1 MTTTPDIRTGTRM
14 TLAEFLDLPEMEQRR
29 ELINGVVYM
38 AAFPVPDHEILV
50 MLLATYLSQSIML
63 TGVGT
68 VMGAAGVVVSSDS
81 ALGPD
86 IIVVRAERSGIIG
99 ATVIDGAPDI
109 VVEALSS
116 DRNRDLVEK
125 RALYEKAGVAEYWIL
140 DGSGDTLTQLELGD
154 DGRYR
159 ERVVL
164 TVADT
169 LTTPLFPEFSL
180 PLARLF
186 EHTARARR

>member
-1 MTTTPDIRTGTRM
+1 
-14 TLAEFLDLPEMEQRR
+14 MEQRC
-29 ELINGVVYM
+29 ELIDGVLYM
-38 AAFPVPDHEILV
+38 AAFPVPNHEILV

-63 TGVGT
+63 TGAGT
-68 VMGAAGVVVSSDS
+68 VMGTAGVVVSSDS

-99 ATVIDGAPDI
+99 ATAIDGAPDV

-159 ERVVL
+159 ERGVL
-164 TVADT
+164 TAADT
-169 LTTPLFPEFSL
+169 LTTPLFPEFRL
-180 PLARLF
+180 PLAQLF
-186 EHTARARR
+186 DHPARIRR